1 MAIAVNKNT
10 TQQAMTAAGRTGVQT
25 LRFVP
30 GARVYTRTPDSL
42 TAAPVQT
49 YFTKSNGTTPS
60 GWTDL
65 GTVMG
70 TVKLNYNKKVKEVKT
85 GIDDYF
91 RAAYVDEKVGGV
103 EFELSQL
110 DDVTLETIS
119 GLTASVIQSGS
130 IINYQV
136 GQEDL
141 NQLAMMIIVTS
152 KLDSKEI
159 QLYNPSAYLNFVW
172 AEQGDALVLK
182 VTGLLPFFTASG
194 QTKEGMLSVT
204 EYA

>member
-10 TQQAMTAAGRTGVQT
+10 NQKPMTAVGRTGAQT
-25 LRFVP
+25 LKFIP
-30 GARVYTRTPDSL
+30 GARVYTKVADSIAS
-42 TAAPVQT
+42 TPVQA
-49 YFTKSNGTTPS
+49 YFTKSNGTTPA

-65 GTVMG
+65 GTVLG
-70 TVKLNYNKKVKEVKT
+70 AVKVNYTKTVKEVTT

-91 RAAYVDEKVGGV
+91 RAAYVDKKVGQI

-119 GLTASVIQSGS
+119 GLTASVITSGS
-130 IINYQV
+130 VINYQV
-136 GQEDL
+136 GSEDL
-141 NQLAMMIIVTS
+141 NLLALLVVATS

-159 QLYNPSAYLNFVW
+159 QFYNPSAYLNFTW

-182 VTGLLPFFTASG
+182 VTGLLPFFTATGASA
-194 QTKEGMLSVT
+194 EGMLSVT
-204 EYA
+204 EFA